1 MFFDYQFAGHTK
13 NILLKYMDENISNP
27 IILIP
32 GLGGAQ
38 AYCQLKQPKSNEF
51 PIWLN
56 LFYMMIPEKLRH
68 YFG

>member
-1 MFFDYQFAGHTK
+1 
-13 NILLKYMDENISNP
+13 MDENISNP